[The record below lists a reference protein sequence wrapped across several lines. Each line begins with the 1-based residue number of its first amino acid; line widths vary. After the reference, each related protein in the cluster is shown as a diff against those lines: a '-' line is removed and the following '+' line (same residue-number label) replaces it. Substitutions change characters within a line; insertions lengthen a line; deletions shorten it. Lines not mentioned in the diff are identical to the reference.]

1 MLTETYTINMFTYEL
16 FLLNYVTVTLGVG
29 FILAVPCIQH
39 ILFPASELPHGIW
52 DIVRYETH
60 TF

>member
-1 MLTETYTINMFTYEL
+1 MFTYEL
-16 FLLNYVTVTLGVG
+16 FLLNYFTVTLGVV
-29 FILAVPCIQH
+29 FFLAVPCIQH

-52 DIVRYETH
+52 DIVLYETH